1 MDKLASFFRPE
12 NNLLE
17 LVYFNNARTIF
28 ELLYE
33 NRDFVKN
40 LRPKEAEVI
49 DKLCETKSEQAFYK
63 VLFESDI
70 KSPNISVQKHKGL
83 YILI

>member
-1 MDKLASFFRPE
+1 MDRLASFFRPE
-12 NNLLE
+12 NNLLD

-28 ELLYE
+28 ELLYK

-40 LRPKEAEVI
+40 LRPAEAEVI

-63 VLFESDI
+63 VLYESNI
-70 KSPNISVQKHKGL
+70 KSPNISVTLMNNQ
-83 YILI
+83 YVLI